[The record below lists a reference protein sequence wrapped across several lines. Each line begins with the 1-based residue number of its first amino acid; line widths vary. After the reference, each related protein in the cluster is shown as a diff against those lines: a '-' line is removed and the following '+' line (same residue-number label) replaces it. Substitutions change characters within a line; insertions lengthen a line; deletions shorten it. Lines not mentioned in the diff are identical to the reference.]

1 MFLLTFAFGFKHY
14 NNMRNIKNYVS
25 IGTFWSVILL
35 CAFSTITQIG
45 DTLSNNL
52 LVEGEEN
59 LTSSTPLPKKKVFYI
74 SQDGRDQIK
83 DFEKLS
89 LTVYRIQGEKLR
101 TVGYGHQIKS
111 TDPLWLRQK
120 YLGHMITEK
129 QAEEIFNKD
138 IDEFVEP
145 ALNRLYAELESN
157 GVDTNQF
164 SQGFTDSLGSLIFNC
179 GESGVRNTEFFRMLK
194 KGKIR
199 LAVSL
204 IPTTHVYMKGHVK
217 RRRTEAN
224 MMIEG

>member
-1 MFLLTFAFGFKHY
+1 MNEK
-14 NNMRNIKNYVS
+14 IKDYVTIS
-25 IGTFWSVILL
+25 TFWTIILL
-35 CAFSTITQIG
+35 CSFTS
-45 DTLSNNL
+45 L
-52 LVEGEEN
+52 LEVANKQRKTTVELENEEIKQVN
-59 LTSSTPLPKKKVFYI
+59 APAKKTFYI

-120 YLGHMITEK
+120 YLGHTITEK
-129 QAEEIFNKD
+129 QAVDIFNKD

-204 IPTTHVYMKGHVK
+204 VPTTHVYMNGHKK
-217 RRRTEAN
+217 RRRVEAN